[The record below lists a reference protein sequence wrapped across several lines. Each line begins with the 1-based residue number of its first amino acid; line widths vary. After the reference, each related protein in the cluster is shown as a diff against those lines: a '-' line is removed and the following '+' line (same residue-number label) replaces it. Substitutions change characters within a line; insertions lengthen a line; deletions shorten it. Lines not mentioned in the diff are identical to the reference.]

1 MSNAW
6 RAKFDNWRSLAPL
19 FGGRTPTAS
28 LRPGALRRTLL
39 HDALPQLC
47 ALCSAP
53 CGRRLLCAA
62 CEQALPRLG
71 PACPQCALPAIAGEP
86 CAQCLRRPPPWA
98 QALAAFAYA
107 YPLDRLVH
115 AFKYRGALAYAPLF
129 VEALARQVRQRPD
142 AVVAVP
148 LGARRQRERGYNQ
161 ALEIARP
168 LARDLGLPLQAALAR
183 SRDTRP
189 LAGLSWQLRG
199 ASVRGAFVAVA
210 PVRGVSVALVDDVLT
225 TGATLRAATLAL
237 LAAGAARVDVW
248 VVARTLPPSS

>member
-1 MSNAW
+1 MSNVW
-6 RAKFDNWRSLAPL
+6 RTKFDNWRSLAPL
-19 FGGRTPTAS
+19 FGARTPAAS
-28 LRPGALRRTLL
+28 PRPGVSPRALL

-62 CEQALPRLG
+62 CERALPRLG
-71 PACPQCALPAIAGEP
+71 PACPHCALPAIAGDP
-86 CAQCLRRPPPWA
+86 CPHCLRRPPPWT

-107 YPLDRLVH
+107 YPLDRLLH
-115 AFKYRGALAYAPLF
+115 AFKYRGELAYAPLF
-129 VEALARQVRQRPD
+129 AEALARQVRGRPD

-148 LGARRQRERGYNQ
+148 LAARRQRERGYNQ

-168 LARDLGLPLQAALAR
+168 LAHDLGLPLHAALAR
-183 SRDTRP
+183 TRDSQP
-189 LAGLSWQLRG
+189 LAGLSWRLRG